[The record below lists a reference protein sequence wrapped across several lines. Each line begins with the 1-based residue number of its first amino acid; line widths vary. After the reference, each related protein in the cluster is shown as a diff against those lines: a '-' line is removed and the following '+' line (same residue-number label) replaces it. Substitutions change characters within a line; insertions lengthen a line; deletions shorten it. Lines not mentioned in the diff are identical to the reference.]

1 MTPGAFRTARV
12 APVLGR
18 GLQDADAA
26 PGAPAV
32 VVLGYDLWQR
42 SLGGRPDVV
51 GSIVQFGGTPATV
64 VGVMPE
70 GFAYPYNQ
78 QAWAPL
84 QLRAAY
90 GPLEG
95 ERAER
100 HRQAGAWC
108 HSRAGRCR
116 AAGAQRARGVRVS
129 GHARAIT
136 SRVVPLSGDDVNG
149 RGAVRGEKRTRA
161 ARAARRVHERGHT
174 HLRAH
179 GDARG

>member
-1 MTPGAFRTARV
+1 M
-12 APVLGR
+12 
-18 GLQDADAA
+18 

-42 SLGGRPDVV
+42 SLGGRPEVV

-64 VGVMPE
+64 IGVMPE

-84 QLRAAY
+84 QLRASY

-95 ERAER
+95 EPLSVIGRLAPGVTRERADAELR
-100 HRQAGAWC
+100 VLNE
-108 HSRAGRCR
+108 R
-116 AAGAQRARGVRVS
+116 AASALPDTHAQLR
-129 GHARAIT
+129 
-136 SRVVPLSGDDVNG
+136 SRVVPLS
-149 RGAVRGEKRTRA
+149 RRRREWKGAVRGEKPAGA

-179 GDARG
+179 RHARG